1 MFNLDESIKTWRN
14 DLNKNDVLSLD
25 DLDELESHLMDEIT
39 VLKEKDLSEE
49 EAFLIAKSRL
59 GQNDIIEEEYKKV
72 NRNEIWFHKLFTLF
86 IGFISFQFILIL
98 IRFIGLIVTVSVFS
112 KYPLPNSPISS
123 FSFGIQLSLFPK
135 VLSNFSAL
143 NINVKSI
150 IMLLI
155 LFFNFYAM
163 PILSSNVITDLDN
176 EYLLNYLNTYNFA
189 SNRIETLFIPIFLML
204 FLIVKKVK
212 KYTFAK
218 A

>member
-1 MFNLDESIKTWRN
+1 
-14 DLNKNDVLSLD
+14 
-25 DLDELESHLMDEIT
+25 
-39 VLKEKDLSEE
+39 
-49 EAFLIAKSRL
+49 
-59 GQNDIIEEEYKKV
+59 
-72 NRNEIWFHKLFTLF
+72 
-86 IGFISFQFILIL
+86 
-98 IRFIGLIVTVSVFS
+98 
-112 KYPLPNSPISS
+112 
-123 FSFGIQLSLFPK
+123 
-135 VLSNFSAL
+135 
-143 NINVKSI
+143 
-150 IMLLI
+150 MLLI